1 MTKKTILG
9 LTFAAALA
17 IGVGYA
23 GFQAMASPDVKLT
36 YYTVEKRREP
46 HQGRGT
52 AGGHTRWK
60 KATRSGTLPRN
71 TVRRVKTS
79 GRRSTTSA
87 RRTSSTRTLA

>member
-36 YYTVEKRREP
+36 YYTVQDGDTVWDIAEKYRAKDEDVRQTVYDIMETNHIGGNDYLKP
-46 HQGRGT
+46 GQRLLIKDGR
-52 AGGHTRWK
+52 
-60 KATRSGTLPRN
+60 AT
-71 TVRRVKTS
+71 K
-79 GRRSTTSA
+79 
-87 RRTSSTRTLA
+87 

>member
-36 YYTVEKRREP
+36 YYTVKKGDTVWDIAKKYRPKDEDLRQTVYDILTTNNIGGNDVLRPGQRLLIKD
-46 HQGRGT
+46 GR
-52 AGGHTRWK
+52 
-60 KATRSGTLPRN
+60 AT
-71 TVRRVKTS
+71 K
-79 GRRSTTSA
+79 
-87 RRTSSTRTLA
+87 